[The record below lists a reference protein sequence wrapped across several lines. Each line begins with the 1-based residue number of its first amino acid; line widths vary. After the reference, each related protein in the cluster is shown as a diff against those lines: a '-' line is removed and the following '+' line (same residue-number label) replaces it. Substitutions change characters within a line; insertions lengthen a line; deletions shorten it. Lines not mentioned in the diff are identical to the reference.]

1 MKRLIQKKNLV
12 LSKLLTP
19 KENAMTK
26 LQYLILSIVLIT
38 VTGCGTM
45 GGAVS
50 GAGQD
55 LSRAGE
61 WIRAR

>member
-1 MKRLIQKKNLV
+1 
-12 LSKLLTP
+12 
-19 KENAMTK
+19 MTK
-26 LQYLILSIVLIT
+26 LQYLLLSLLLIT
-38 VTGCGTM
+38 ATGCGTM

-61 WIRAR
+61 WIRSR

>member
-1 MKRLIQKKNLV
+1 
-12 LSKLLTP
+12 
-19 KENAMTK
+19 MTK
-26 LQYLILSIVLIT
+26 LQYLILSMVLIT
-38 VTGCGTM
+38 VSGCGTM

-61 WIRAR
+61 WIRSR

>member
-1 MKRLIQKKNLV
+1 MN
-12 LSKLLTP
+12 
-19 KENAMTK
+19 K
-26 LQYLILSIVLIT
+26 LQYLIVSLLLIT
-38 VTGCGTM
+38 VSGCGTM

-61 WIRAR
+61 WIRSR

>member
-1 MKRLIQKKNLV
+1 M
-12 LSKLLTP
+12 SKI
-19 KENAMTK
+19 
-26 LQYLILSIVLIT
+26 QYLLLSLLLIT
-38 VTGCGTM
+38 VSGCGTM

-61 WIRAR
+61 WIRSR